1 MHLRWTTFGMF
12 ALVASLLTGCG
23 SSSQTQ
29 PNATPIITNL
39 APASITAGSQ
49 TFTLFVSGTG
59 FINGSAGVTTAFW
72 NGSPRTGIVNV
83 NTNQIALTVLASDVA
98 APGIAQIT
106 ASNPA
111 PGGGLSQNSATFNI
125 DPVVPATP
133 LISSISPES
142 AVPGGN
148 TFTLTVNGSNF
159 MAPQPQSGI
168 PCTPANPTP
177 NPQLLGTMIAFNGA
191 PVCPTTF
198 VSGTQLTASIDKAN
212 IATAGCNS
220 ISVYTPNGAGGF
232 VFSPSVTFSVSASNV
247 PLICGISPS
256 TGVQGGPAFTMNVF
270 GAGFTASSTVQWNR
284 SARPTTFVNAG
295 ELQAQIPATD
305 LAKSG
310 TFPITVANSSSSSGT
325 SVAVNFVV
333 SAAAPTVTSL
343 SPSTTVAGGAGFPLT
358 VTGTNYTQDTVVEW
372 NGIPRVTKFS
382 STTSLTAQI
391 LASDIATAGSESVV
405 VVNPQGAG
413 GASAPFP
420 FIVTAAAQAG
430 VAKFPQVVSV
440 NAAGGPANGASESP
454 AISADGRYVAFY
466 SEAKN
471 LVASGASG
479 NVFVRDTC
487 AGVTA
492 ACTPST
498 RAIDVSADGG
508 AANGK
513 TGRQLAISG
522 DGRFVAFVSRATN
535 LVSGVTT
542 VASGY
547 WSVYVRDLCVG
558 VNVPSGCAPHTEL
571 LSVSTNGESANGPS
585 ASPSL
590 SGDGRF
596 AAFVSAAANISA
608 EVNLAHPQVF
618 VRDTCAG
625 PTATKSCV
633 PRTSIVAMDQDDVAA
648 KTQTGRPVISADG
661 RFVAY
666 EAWTAPAAAQ
676 TPPTSAAT
684 SATIILADTCL
695 GIDAPAG
702 CSPSAEKISYGV
714 DGSSLPGVNLAP
726 SINQDARFV
735 VFESQAAS
743 AAGGTAVASKV
754 FLRDTC
760 LGATAPD
767 GCVPSTMAVAG
778 VAFGGS
784 DKNQGYSPF
793 ISANGRYI
801 SLVEGRSSFAVP
813 SESSTEG
820 ALVVRDTCFAA
831 ILPCNPRTY
840 TFSAAAMAGAT
851 NGATTTA
858 MNAVKAAVVTVSG
871 GTKIPSVSVDEYS
884 AAPISA
890 DGRYAAFY
898 APATAAAQ
906 PASGV
911 GDVYI
916 SIALF

>member
-1 MHLRWTTFGMF
+1 MHLRWTMFGMLAF
-12 ALVASLLTGCG
+12 LATLVSGCG
-23 SSSQTQ
+23 SNSTNVQ
-29 PNATPIITNL
+29 PNATPVLTNL
-39 APASITAGSQ
+39 APSSITAGSQ

-59 FINGSAGVTTAFW
+59 FINSSAGVTTAFW
-72 NGSPRTGIVNV
+72 NGSPRTGIVNS
-83 NTNQIALTVLASDVA
+83 NTNQIALTILASDVA
-98 APGIAQIT
+98 NPGIAQIT

-111 PGGGLSQNSATFNI
+111 PGGGLSQNAATFNI
-125 DPVVPATP
+125 DPVVPTTP
-133 LISSISPES
+133 LISSVSPGN
-142 AVPGGN
+142 ATPGGKA
-148 TFTLTVNGSNF
+148 FTLTVNGSNF
-159 MAPQPQSGI
+159 MAPTG
-168 PCTPANPTP
+168 TP
-177 NPQLLGTMIAFNGA
+177 NAATPQLAGSQVAWNGSPRFGNAFVNA
-191 PVCPTTF
+191 N
-198 VSGTQLTASIDKAN
+198 QLTATITAED

-220 ISVYTPNGAGGF
+220 VSVYTPNGTGGF
-232 VFSPSVTFSVSASNV
+232 VFSPSVTFSVSGSNV

-270 GAGFTASSTVQWNR
+270 GAGFTASSMVQWNG
-284 SARPTTFVNAG
+284 SARPTTALNSS

-305 LAKSG
+305 LAKAG

-325 SVAVNFVV
+325 SAAVNFIV
-333 SAAAPTVTSL
+333 SVAAPTVGSV
-343 SPSTTVAGGAGFPLT
+343 SPSTSVAGGAGFTLT

-372 NGIPRVTKFS
+372 NGSPRVTKFG

-391 LASDIATAGSESVV
+391 LAADIATAGTDSIV

-420 FIVTAAAQAG
+420 YVVTAAGAAQA
-430 VAKFPQVVSV
+430 AKFPQVVSV
-440 NAAGGPANGASESP
+440 NAQGGPANGASESP

-471 LVASGASG
+471 LVASSVSG

-498 RAIDVSADGG
+498 KAIDLSGDGG

-513 TGRQLAISG
+513 TGRQVAISG

-535 LVSGVTT
+535 LVSGVTQA
-542 VASGY
+542 ASGY
-547 WSVYVRDLCVG
+547 WSVYVRDLCAG
-558 VNVPSGCAPHTEL
+558 GNVPAGCAPHTEL
-571 LSVSTNGESANGPS
+571 LSVGVNGESANGPS

-596 AAFVSAAANISA
+596 AAFVSSAANISA
-608 EVNLAHPQVF
+608 DVNLAHPQVF

-625 PTATKSCV
+625 PTATKSCF
-633 PRTSIVAMDQDDVAA
+633 PRTSIVAMDEDDVPA

-666 EAWTAPAAAQ
+666 EAWTAAAASQ
-676 TPPTSAAT
+676 APTNSAA
-684 SATIILADTCL
+684 IVLADTCL
-695 GIDAPAG
+695 GIDAPVG
-702 CSPSAEKISYGV
+702 CSPSADRISYTV
-714 DGSSLPGVNLAP
+714 DGSLLTGVNLAP

-735 VFESQAAS
+735 VFESQATAS
-743 AAGGTAVASKV
+743 VGSAAVASKV

-760 LGATAPD
+760 LGDTAPD
-767 GCVPSTMAVAG
+767 GCVPSTTSVA
-778 VAFGGS
+778 ALASGGA
-784 DKNQGYSPF
+784 DKNQAYSPF

-801 SLVEGRSSFAVP
+801 SFVEGRSTFAVP

-820 ALVVRDTCFAA
+820 ALVVRDTCFGAA
-831 ILPCNPRTY
+831 LPCNPRAY
-840 TFSAAAMAGAT
+840 AFSAAATVAAASPLKT
-851 NGATTTA
+851 
-858 MNAVKAAVVTVSG
+858 AAVPVTSG
-871 GTKIPSVSVDEYS
+871 GAKIPSVSVDEYS
-884 AAPISA
+884 AAPLSA
-890 DGRYAAFY
+890 DGLYAAFY

>member
-1 MHLRWTTFGMF
+1 MHLRWTTFGMLTLL
-12 ALVASLLTGCG
+12 ASLVAGCG
-23 SSSQTQ
+23 SSQTQ

-59 FINGSAGVTTAFW
+59 FINSSAGVTTAFW
-72 NGSPRTGIVNV
+72 NGSPRTGIVNT
-83 NTNQIALTVLASDVA
+83 NTNQIALTILASDVA
-98 APGIAQIT
+98 TPGIAQIT

-133 LISSISPES
+133 LISSVSPGS
-142 AVPGGN
+142 ATPGGKA
-148 TFTLTVNGSNF
+148 FTLTVNGSNF
-159 MAPQPQSGI
+159 TPPTAPINCNQPLPPSQ
-168 PCTPANPTP
+168 
-177 NPQLLGTMIAFNGA
+177 QLGSQIEWNGS
-191 PVCPTTF
+191 PRVTCNTF
-198 VSGTQLTASIDKAN
+198 VSSTQLTTTINAAD
-212 IATAGCNS
+212 IATAGCDS
-220 ISVYTPNGAGGF
+220 VSVYTPNGVGGF
-232 VFSPSVTFSVSASNV
+232 VFSPSVTYAVSASNV
-247 PLICGISPS
+247 PLICGITPS
-256 TGVQGGPAFTMNVF
+256 NGVQGGPAFTMTII
-270 GAGFTASSTVQWNR
+270 GAGFTSSSMVQWNG
-284 SARPTTFVNAG
+284 SARPTTVINAG

-305 LAKSG
+305 LAKAG

-333 SAAAPTVTSL
+333 SAAAPTISAV
-343 SPSTTVAGGAGFPLT
+343 SPATTAAGGAAFSLM

-372 NGIPRVTKFS
+372 NGSPRTTKFS

-391 LASDIATAGSESVV
+391 LANDIATAGTDSIV

-413 GASAPFP
+413 GASAAFP
-420 FIVTAAAQAG
+420 FTVTGAGAAQA
-430 VAKFPQVVSV
+430 AKFPQVVSV
-440 NAAGGPANGASESP
+440 NAQGGPANGASESP

-471 LVASGASG
+471 LVASGAFG

-513 TGRQLAISG
+513 TGRQVAISG

-535 LVSGVTT
+535 LVSATT
-542 VASGY
+542 SAASGY
-547 WSVYVRDLCVG
+547 WSVYLRDLCVG
-558 VNVPSGCAPHTEL
+558 ANVPSGCAPHTEL
-571 LSVSTNGESANGPS
+571 LSVGVNGESANGPS

-596 AAFVSAAANISA
+596 AAFVSSAANISA

-625 PTATKSCV
+625 PTATKSCI
-633 PRTSIVAMDQDDVAA
+633 PRTSIVAMDEDDVPA
-648 KTQTGRPVISADG
+648 KTQSGRPVISADG

-666 EAWTAPAAAQ
+666 EAWAASAAAQ
-676 TPPTSAAT
+676 APSTSAAIVL
-684 SATIILADTCL
+684 SDTCL

-702 CSPSAEKISYGV
+702 CSPSAERISYGA
-714 DGSSLPGVNLAP
+714 DSSPLAGVNLAP
-726 SINQDARFV
+726 SINLDARFV
-735 VFESQAAS
+735 VFESQAAA
-743 AAGGTAVASKV
+743 AAGGAAVASKV
-754 FLRDTC
+754 YLRDTC
-760 LGATAPD
+760 FGETAPD
-767 GCVPSTMAVAG
+767 GCVPSTTAVGAL
-778 VAFGGS
+778 ASGGA
-784 DKNQGYSPF
+784 DKNQSYSPF

-801 SLVEGRSSFAVP
+801 SFVEGRSTFAVP

-820 ALVVRDTCFAA
+820 ALVVRDTCFGAA
-831 ILPCNPRTY
+831 LPCNPRAY
-840 TFSAAAMAGAT
+840 TFSAAATVGDVSALKT
-851 NGATTTA
+851 
-858 MNAVKAAVVTVSG
+858 AVVPVNG

-884 AAPISA
+884 AAPISS

-898 APATAAAQ
+898 APATPAAQ

-916 SIALF
+916 SVALF

>member
-12 ALVASLLTGCG
+12 ALIASLIAGCG

-83 NTNQIALTVLASDVA
+83 NTNQIALTILASDVA

-133 LISSISPES
+133 LISSVSPDS
-142 AVPGGN
+142 ASPGGKA
-148 TFTLTVNGSNF
+148 FTLTVNGSNF
-159 MAPQPQSGI
+159 MAPTG
-168 PCTPANPTP
+168 TPDP
-177 NPQLLGTMIAFNGA
+177 NMPQLAGSQIAWNGSPRFPSA
-191 PVCPTTF
+191 F
-198 VSGTQLTASIDKAN
+198 VSPTQLTTTITVDD
-212 IATAGCNS
+212 IATAGCDS
-220 ISVYTPNGAGGF
+220 VSVYTPNGAGGF
-232 VFSPSVTFSVSASNV
+232 IFSPSVTFSVSGSNV

-256 TGVQGGPAFTMNVF
+256 TGVQGGPAFTMSVF
-270 GAGFTASSTVQWNR
+270 GAGFTASSMVQWNG
-284 SARPTTFVNAG
+284 SARPTTLVNSG

-310 TFPITVANSSSSSGT
+310 TFPITVANSSSKSGT

-372 NGIPRVTKFS
+372 NGSPRVTKFS

-391 LASDIATAGSESVV
+391 LASDIATAGSDSIV

-413 GASAPFP
+413 GASAAFP
-420 FIVTAAAQAG
+420 FIVTAAAPA
-430 VAKFPQVVSV
+430 VAAKFPQVVSV
-440 NAAGGPANGASESP
+440 NATGGPANGASESP

-571 LSVSTNGESANGPS
+571 LSVSANGESANGPS

-596 AAFVSAAANISA
+596 AAFVSAAANISM

-633 PRTSIVAMDQDDVAA
+633 PRTSIVAMDEDFIAA

-676 TPPTSAAT
+676 TAPTSAA
-684 SATIILADTCL
+684 IVLADTCL

-702 CSPSAEKISYGV
+702 CSPSAERISYGV

-743 AAGGTAVASKV
+743 AAGSTAVASKV

-760 LGATAPD
+760 LGDTAPD

-820 ALVVRDTCFAA
+820 ALVVRDTCFTAM
-831 ILPCNPRTY
+831 LPCNPRTY
-840 TFSAAAMAGAT
+840 AFSAAAMAGAT

-858 MNAVKAAVVTVSG
+858 MNSVKAAVVTVSG

-916 SIALF
+916 SVALF

>member
-1 MHLRWTTFGMF
+1 MHLRWTMFGMLAF
-12 ALVASLLTGCG
+12 LATLVSGCG
-23 SSSQTQ
+23 SNSTNVQ
-29 PNATPIITNL
+29 PNATPVLTNL
-39 APASITAGSQ
+39 APSSITAGSQ

-59 FINGSAGVTTAFW
+59 FINSSAGVTTAFW
-72 NGSPRTGIVNV
+72 NGSPRTGIVNS
-83 NTNQIALTVLASDVA
+83 NTNQIALTILASDVA
-98 APGIAQIT
+98 NPGIAQIT

-111 PGGGLSQNSATFNI
+111 PGGGLSQNAATFNI
-125 DPVVPATP
+125 DPVVPTTP
-133 LISSISPES
+133 LISSVSPGN
-142 AVPGGN
+142 ATPGGKA
-148 TFTLTVNGSNF
+148 FTLTVNGSNF
-159 MAPQPQSGI
+159 MAPTG
-168 PCTPANPTP
+168 TP
-177 NPQLLGTMIAFNGA
+177 NAATPQLAGSQVVWNGSPRFGNAFVNA
-191 PVCPTTF
+191 N
-198 VSGTQLTASIDKAN
+198 QLTATITAED

-220 ISVYTPNGAGGF
+220 VSVYTPNGTGGF
-232 VFSPSVTFSVSASNV
+232 VFSPSVTFSVSGSNV

-270 GAGFTASSTVQWNR
+270 GAGFTASSMVQWNG
-284 SARPTTFVNAG
+284 SARPTTALNSS

-305 LAKSG
+305 LAKAG

-325 SVAVNFVV
+325 SAAVSFIV
-333 SAAAPTVTSL
+333 SVAAPTVGSV
-343 SPSTTVAGGAGFPLT
+343 SPSTSVAGGAGFTLT

-372 NGIPRVTKFS
+372 NGGPRVTKFG

-391 LASDIATAGSESVV
+391 LAADIATAGTDSIV

-420 FIVTAAAQAG
+420 YVVTAAGAAQA
-430 VAKFPQVVSV
+430 AKFPQVVSV
-440 NAAGGPANGASESP
+440 NAQGGPANGASESP

-471 LVASGASG
+471 LVASSVSG

-492 ACTPST
+492 ACAPST
-498 RAIDVSADGG
+498 KAIDLSGDGG

-513 TGRQLAISG
+513 TGRQVAISG

-535 LVSGVTT
+535 LVSGVTQA
-542 VASGY
+542 ASGY
-547 WSVYVRDLCVG
+547 WSVYVRDLCAG
-558 VNVPSGCAPHTEL
+558 ANVPAGCAPHTEL
-571 LSVSTNGESANGPS
+571 LSVGVNGESANGPS

-596 AAFVSAAANISA
+596 AAFVSSAANISA
-608 EVNLAHPQVF
+608 DVNLAHPQVF

-625 PTATKSCV
+625 PTATKSCF
-633 PRTSIVAMDQDDVAA
+633 PRTSIVAMDEDDVPA

-666 EAWTAPAAAQ
+666 EAWTAAAAAQ
-676 TPPTSAAT
+676 APTNSAA
-684 SATIILADTCL
+684 IVLADTCL
-695 GIDAPAG
+695 GIDAPVG
-702 CSPSAEKISYGV
+702 CSPSADRISYAV
-714 DGSSLPGVNLAP
+714 DGSLLTGVNLAP

-735 VFESQAAS
+735 VFESQATAS
-743 AAGGTAVASKV
+743 AGSAAVASKV

-760 LGATAPD
+760 LGDTAPD
-767 GCVPSTMAVAG
+767 GCVPSTTSVA
-778 VAFGGS
+778 ALASGGA
-784 DKNQGYSPF
+784 DKNQAYSPF

-801 SLVEGRSSFAVP
+801 SFVEGRSTFAVP

-820 ALVVRDTCFAA
+820 ALVVRDTCFGAA
-831 ILPCNPRTY
+831 LPCNPRAY
-840 TFSAAAMAGAT
+840 AFSAAATVAAASALKT
-851 NGATTTA
+851 
-858 MNAVKAAVVTVSG
+858 AVVPVTSG
-871 GTKIPSVSVDEYS
+871 GAKIPSVSVDEYS